1 MKRSLFRGKSTRT
14 KLFTVITV
22 LLVLTLLAVNLIV
35 TYFGDLRLWQI
46 DLTPEGFYGMSDL
59 MEDTVE
65 GIVTAKDS
73 DGNKRLKHPV
83 KITFCTDPDVLQGSM
98 DLRPTYFMALEMQ
111 KKHPDDFVVETVNV
125 SVNPAAVATYKTT
138 SRDTITGADMIIS
151 YGGKYRVVDI
161 TNFWTENHF
170 SYNGEYRM
178 ATLIASLT
186 AVDLPVAYFLVGHG
200 ETVYDPENP
209 DSEMSLSTAALAD
222 LIADCGM
229 AIKTLDLSKVDR
241 VPEDCSLLIINSPTS
256 DFTLEEDK
264 LDSFYYVSDTE
275 KLDRY
280 LVSHEGAII
289 VNKGHEVEL
298 PVLENFLAE
307 WGIVFGDAVV
317 KDETSCIYNPDSSK
331 HGKDVIA
338 VYDKDEASLGYAYY
352 GSYSALSS
360 APSMVF
366 GNTGY
371 LYCSFENSD
380 KIAEPG
386 TLNGSRDYA
395 SFIGTTDKAVSYI
408 EENVRD
414 ENGEGKKTLAAMAV
428 RSYLDDYTGETEY
441 SYVFCTNSRDFFS
454 NDILGNST
462 YANYDVMRNVIN
474 NISRTDVYADI
485 DLGGISGNS
494 QSMGGKWSISTT
506 LSAIGEEKYNADG
519 SFAHY
524 NKAITAKAMIW
535 FTVLAMVAPTVALV
549 SGIVVFI
556 KRKFK

>member
-1 MKRSLFRGKSTRT
+1 MKRSLFKGKSTRT
-14 KLFTVITV
+14 KLFTAITV

-35 TYFGDLRLWQI
+35 TYFGDQRLWQI
-46 DLTPEGFYGMSDL
+46 DLTPEGFYHMSDL

-65 GIVTAKDS
+65 GIVTAKDLG
-73 DGNKRLKHPV
+73 GNKRLKYPV

-98 DLRPTYFMALEMQ
+98 SLRPTYFMALEMQ
-111 KKHPDDFVVETVNV
+111 KKYPGDFEVETVNV
-125 SVNPAAVATYKTT
+125 SVNPAAVAAYKTT
-138 SRDTITGADMIIS
+138 SRDSITGSDMIIS

-161 TNFWTENHF
+161 TNFWTENYF

-209 DSEMSLSTAALAD
+209 DSEMSIAMASLAD

-229 AIKTLDLSKVDR
+229 EIKTLDLSEVDR
-241 VPEDCSLLIINSPTS
+241 VPEDCSLLIINAPTS
-256 DFTLEEDK
+256 DFTVDPDK

-280 LVSHEGAII
+280 LVSHAGAII
-289 VNKGHEVEL
+289 VNKGHDVEL

-317 KDETSCIYNPDSSK
+317 KDETSCIYNPDESK
-331 HGKDVIA
+331 HGGDIIA
-338 VYDKDEASLGYAYY
+338 VYDSDKTSLGYAYY
-352 GSYSALSS
+352 TTYAALAT
-360 APSMVF
+360 APAMVF
-366 GNTGY
+366 SNSGY
-371 LYCSFENSD
+371 LYCSFDDGD

-395 SFIGTTDKAVSYI
+395 SFIGTTENAVSYV

-428 RSYLDDYTGETEY
+428 RSYLDDFTGETDY
-441 SYVFCTNSRDFFS
+441 SYIFCTNSADFFS

-485 DLGGISGNS
+485 DLGGVSGNS
-494 QSMGGKWSISTT
+494 QSMGGKWSISTA
-506 LSAIGEEKYNADG
+506 LSPVGETKYNADG
-519 SFAHY
+519 TLAHY
-524 NKAITAKAMIW
+524 NKAMTGKAMIW
-535 FTVLAMVAPTVALV
+535 FTVLAMVAPTVALI

>member
-1 MKRSLFRGKSTRT
+1 MKRSLFKGKSTRT
-14 KLFTVITV
+14 KLFTLITV
-22 LLVLTLLAVNLIV
+22 LLVLTLLAANLLV
-35 TYFGDLRLWQI
+35 TYFGDIRLWQI
-46 DLTPEGFYGMSDL
+46 DLTPEGFYSLSDL
-59 MEDTVE
+59 MEQTLD
-65 GIVTAKDS
+65 GIVGAKDA
-73 DGNKRLKHPV
+73 DGNKRLKYPV

-98 DLRPTYFMALEMQ
+98 DLRPTYFMALQMQ
-111 KKHPDDFVVETVNV
+111 KDYPDDFIVETVNV
-125 SVNPAAVATYKTT
+125 SVNPSAVSTYKTT
-138 SRDTITGADMIIS
+138 SRDTITGADMIVS

-161 TNFWTENHF
+161 TNFWTEDYF

-178 ATLIASLT
+178 ATIVASLT

-209 DSEMSLSTAALAD
+209 DSEMSVSMAALAD

-229 AIKTLDLSKVDR
+229 AIKTLDLSEVDR
-241 VPEDCSLLIINSPTS
+241 VPEDCSLLIINAPTS
-256 DFTLEEDK
+256 DFTIDEDK

-280 LVSHEGAII
+280 LVCHTGALI
-289 VNKGHEVEL
+289 VNKGHDVEL

-317 KDETSCIYNPDSSK
+317 KDETNCIYNPDSSQ

-338 VYDKDEASLGYAYY
+338 VYDKDETSLGYAYY
-352 GSYSALSS
+352 GSYAALSS
-360 APSMVF
+360 SPSMVF

-371 LYCSFENSD
+371 LYCSFDNSD

-414 ENGEGKKTLAAMAV
+414 ENGEGVKTLAAMAV
-428 RSYLDDYTGETEY
+428 RSYLDDYTGETDY
-441 SYVFCTNSRDFFS
+441 SYIFCTNSRDFFS
-454 NDILGNST
+454 NDILGNAT

-494 QSMGGKWSISTT
+494 QSMGGKWSVSTD
-506 LSAIGEEKYNADG
+506 LSSVGEEKYNADG
-519 SFAHY
+519 TLAHY
-524 NKAITAKAMIW
+524 NKAMTGEAMIW
-535 FTVLAMVAPTVALV
+535 FTVLAMIAPTVALI
-549 SGIVVFI
+549 SGAVVFI